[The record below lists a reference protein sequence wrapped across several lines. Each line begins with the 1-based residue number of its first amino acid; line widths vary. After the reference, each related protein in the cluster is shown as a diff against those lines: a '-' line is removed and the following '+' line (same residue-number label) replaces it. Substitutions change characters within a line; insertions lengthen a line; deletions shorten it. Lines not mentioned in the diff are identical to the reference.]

1 MIQKKK
7 LVSIVCIIAV
17 IAIACAMVFS
27 FDVSNNSNNVI
38 SLGEANLESTAV
50 GDNTGYAKNGDGLED
65 GSVPSGYTGTGTSI
79 SNASELSKALR
90 NNTNKSY
97 YLTNNIDWTTGYL
110 ENSSS
115 TFSGVI
121 DGCGKTINLICDYNV
136 DNKTDKDYSIGFMT
150 GYFNGTIKNVTLKIV
165 QARFKRG
172 RDRDGKRVNDNMTFG
187 VLGHDTNGGV
197 VSNVKIIFNNIN
209 STTEQ
214 NYTEIGGINVK
225 GKKITAGLLFGKS
238 SSSTISNVTIELNNN
253 IKFYTQTNY
262 NRANDLCYGLFAG
275 NANTGTTKLENVT
288 IRGEKNVA
296 QYDESGRG
304 NNRLSAFIG
313 EVTNSGTLEINGV
326 DLGGWTGAI
335 TRNPDSGP
343 TGLFLGNGSKDS
355 GVTVTINN
363 ILYRNDTNNA
373 YVTKANMWY
382 VGSDENF
389 AIGNA
394 QQYTCLETQI
404 GFCHSYASKVW
415 IGQLST
421 YSGSG
426 TNTSGSFVYHYKI
439 GDTNYYTVND
449 GLPTAGISSPV
460 IPVVSKSSINGTI
473 SYDNTTDL
481 GTYVFAK
488 NEISAYESLSG
499 ESSSGLDISYSI
511 NNSGIN
517 ATATYN
523 GKEQTSLNFYINLY
537 NSGSL
542 QSTKLKLNYNGS
554 VKNAGEYVMNPT
566 EPTSAKISNGHG
578 VLKEN
583 DKYYVIYDSNYKL
596 TLTINKKTL
605 SDSSSGYSGVYDG
618 KTHGITLQITGFE
631 NGETLESVIT
641 AGQGTK
647 LFKDDKINLEYQS
660 AEIKISDVKY
670 SVLTVSYQLTFT
682 NYNTITGSKTITITP
697 ADVTMDV
704 SLAAN
709 YSFIYTTN
717 SLYTSSS
724 TSDKTGITAVGK
736 KYFNELL
743 KACQTSPETKL
754 EYSNL
759 IDNEEL
765 NIVMSATDIRNV
777 GSYSITISKGE
788 TTGVSNFAINST
800 YTIPF
805 SIVKAQAEVGFTS
818 IANKN
823 CITSSGSGS
832 SSEAKFYNF
841 MAQNVPSNQYAQII
855 DDEAVLWGLFN
866 TYSWSSYYGK
876 AQSSEKISLATP
888 IRTMT
893 YNGANSGLSSIKDAG
908 IYVITYT
915 YPVNDN
921 IKEAVY
927 TYTYTIKQTTIEL
940 SWTGD
945 NQKVYNGV
953 EINPYTRINPFI
965 DPLLV
970 TGISSVAMEG
980 SRVKIITSDS
990 VIHYVNVA
998 MTNTFLD
1005 NQLNSSSVS
1014 TILNSGSYAISFSI
1028 AETNDLT
1035 ASSLNNVAYT
1045 VTQAKLLITLDD
1057 TKTLYDSILD
1067 ATKVAS
1073 PEVGNPRYYDFIYVN
1088 KDARID
1094 SFASDY
1100 SKYFT
1105 KVSFF
1110 NSSGARVA
1118 YTFSNYL
1125 YIQDIQYVSSSNS
1138 VTSATSY
1145 VIKYAWK
1152 SGVDSLYINNYS
1164 LGSSSDA
1171 SSINYI
1177 TTGASRNTS
1186 TDQDGVQGITGYDY
1200 GEDAVTREGIAFVRI
1215 LIIPSSSKS
1224 GTDSNGTGDKFC
1236 STTIPIIVFNG
1247 DYSSVGIYNFI
1258 KLRYYDDNTS
1268 GLAQATTYTL
1278 SSNIYIDRP
1287 YTGGRILPSYKTIDG
1302 NGYGIFYY
1310 YLGDSSNESVG
1321 YSEAPNTTTP
1331 MTSGGYNYSTNA
1343 NAFNNEYRGYAS
1355 VDGVKYYGVGMLLA
1369 VNYGTLQNIFLYTY
1383 MDRHPLADDG
1393 SIKDQTPNQYI
1404 NAYPAVNTAIG
1415 NVVGINKGII
1425 GTNVNGTINSVE
1437 VYQART
1443 QFIQGSS
1450 GQAFAYGLICGANA
1464 GKMQYVYADTPST
1477 VRDNWY
1483 RGGEDEYPSTNIQ
1496 GTATSAYFGILT
1508 GINDRSGTI
1517 SSTSFTSRYNGESA
1531 LVPPSSDNTFYTLS
1545 AGNTAKSLIIRPNA
1559 TTSVDYSY
1567 EKYTL
1572 KTTATTHYMGGVTG
1586 YNLGKID
1593 DTSITNQGVF
1603 ASTGSTN
1610 SYLGGIAGY
1619 NKGNG
1624 DDISGVIQNCSFRNE
1639 GTLIAGADDIAMN
1652 SYAVGGIAGVT
1663 SSGYIS
1669 NCGFTNVAGALLNA
1683 KSSARSD
1690 NGLYVGGLIGVG
1702 CEEGTVDATNP
1713 MKHNG
1718 KTIGVG
1724 KLLDCTSFNFAS
1736 IGANW
1741 GSWGYIAGRY
1751 NTILYGSD
1759 GSQPASDTNSY
1770 TYVHRYGNLI
1780 WYTSNTPQKEDGSYY
1795 QKQIFD
1801 GIAGIMGTNTGLGNG
1816 SDNVYISGIAGIGI
1830 ADCGDGAVGSAML
1843 NSISLSGDTI
1853 TVGYKGPN
1861 TLGYTGYQGMDATI
1875 ELEDGTQ
1882 KPVKINNKDYETSLS
1897 TNGAFTFSTQD
1908 ANAIIYSTKNPATTC
1923 DVLVRLYV
1931 LINNEAEY
1939 KSFMGDSET
1948 ASAKGE
1954 YNNYIYCAGYGILS
1968 TNLVVD
1974 SNQKNNDL
1982 ATNIVLNYK
1991 KTLRGRSFNFSSYNS
2006 TERVF
2011 EDGDTSYTITYTWGK
2026 DDATVNYGTLAQV
2039 SNGTQT
2045 VSIGAVGNVVG
2056 RNEGIIENMTIV
2068 VDPTYNAGNSNR
2080 HQSIKI
2086 QAGTNVAFGVLCG
2099 VNQGILRNNKV
2110 SIGCNYGAKAVSS
2123 SGTTLALVGGLC
2135 GLNDRGSV
2143 INNEVSYVTSINHGN
2158 VGNIYVASDSY
2169 SSEASVLSYG
2179 IVGGAIGVTN
2189 GGIVKGLTVKGL
2201 GSVHTNKTLFTYSNV
2216 GGAVGY
2222 MPLVDNLG
2230 LASFTLLKV
2239 VELGAEK
2246 DSISGINVALTG
2258 GVECWNSVRG
2268 GSGLV
2273 FGKCITSMNQA
2284 NADLVAR
2291 IFKAHITAVCQG
2303 DVDAFQVSGRYENSL
2318 YGVVEDYSKDQSAT
2332 LNREKHDMAKATN
2345 RIVLQDGS
2353 EYGQGYEAL
2362 TSGLEV
2368 TCSNYIMT
2376 GFKITLNWASTT
2388 SHVAP
2393 EQLASQNILC
2403 TPTVGDT
2410 GLTLTGLSRASSTVG
2425 YYYVFNIQYSVNIA
2439 GESISYSNLNAL
2451 KDSPIINF
2459 VAGRGNLPLYAGATT
2474 GNLQGDVV
2482 YDKKVTSTIEMTSR
2496 KTLNGGGHYFIS
2508 YWIGDTDNQIAGLT
2522 EDSGGSAA
2530 GNNLISNVGEYP
2542 KWYEGTNGET
2552 SVRIYGISDFISI
2565 NRGTINNL
2573 KVKTRDAANQHYYKG
2588 LIGNGANVAYG
2599 SFCGVNLGTINNCSV
2614 ELNSPTVFTYE
2625 SQEATCDLLVSPGVG
2640 INRGSIDG
2648 FNIKMEN
2655 TYTITG
2661 FAKNVTIGGAVALN
2675 GVGSSLKNAEV
2686 TINGSFNRNVITYD
2700 SSNNLLKDNLTGAV
2714 VFGGIV
2720 GVNDGGAVQYTKI
2733 SGSGTI
2739 NVSNPGYELYRT
2751 QDVEGKDENGNT
2763 IIVQEQVR
2771 ILYEDTKFMFFAM
2784 GIAISNNIE
2793 GTTPEIAG
2801 HAIHDCVDGTT
2812 NKVHDM
2818 IIQFNGN
2825 MFYTLAGKY
2834 MLGLAFAK
2842 ASSKSAET
2850 TSSPAYKNIFITS
2863 DYSSY
2868 SELLN
2873 EGGYRQDGL
2882 YQGYVI
2888 GAGLPFM
2895 GHVDSVVTGN
2905 TSFVYGGRVEV
2916 NADYSLGFGSN
2927 ENGNLIIQTNDAN
2940 ISRLD
2945 YAYIEEMPLSTI
2957 IKTYTQDN
2965 TSYLSF
2971 AKASDTG
2978 YVTLTLK
2985 PAFLNEVF
2993 NNNGY
2998 LTQIEIEYYFP
3009 TVLITDIFQLM
3020 QFMKYTPSNSA
3031 SDVKTGFVEAYKA
3044 QIAKVFTSEKQFIK
3058 GSKEYGVS
3066 WASND
3071 ATTISALNQCGYT
3084 DSDIYTYD
3092 STHLLLVEKYKCADG
3107 TIVSYYAALK
3117 AELGADLILNKYT
3130 YNSTSIDVNIGW
3142 NSTQYFEFNSEKT
3155 LDGQEYSVTIVANT
3169 FAQQM
3174 VMLSDV
3180 AHTPSVDKSTYL
3192 AGGFVGV
3199 NRGIIKNVN
3208 FKFKEGSVLTI
3219 ANSDYSAPDLERS
3232 IFVGVVCAYSSGKI
3246 DNCTLTMEDNTQVY
3260 VYKRDI
3266 PTNWETWP
3274 SNDSRYT
3281 TNLLG
3286 AFTGLLGKGSTISN
3300 CTLTMGD
3307 NSILIMNSR
3316 GSTNGGGSRGSI
3328 INYVG
3333 GFAGMMLHNSYMY
3346 NLKIEGSASSLLGA
3360 VGCTDASGT
3369 FNDFH
3374 AATGGVIGCNSSSST
3389 WNPKGL
3395 GSGTIDGVIFNWK
3408 GACLNTTWYNA
3419 GWGGST
3425 VGGKRSKM
3433 TVTYYGGSCIGVTD
3447 DGASTNFY
3455 YTFDISTFG
3464 KDYTTDF
3471 TNGISKGSGIYIHN
3485 NGGTN
3490 NTTGAYYPAK
3500 EKLTKFVSS
3509 MTYYTYNGSSY
3520 VKVENPTEAQF
3531 NSGAYYTTRTY
3542 LLNLNYG
3549 GGNIIDST
3557 NKYAIC
3563 FSDILESATASSS
3576 KIPTKTLRV
3585 FEMTNEN
3592 VTGTGLDFDYEQYT
3606 TSSTADVY
3614 KGISNFKDGGA
3625 YTELTTLGDALK
3637 WADKTIGSDIK
3648 CEFEVQSEDTS
3659 AIMWSINIYGAT
3671 SEGNKLMTSK
3681 NTVTEIPVYRFASS
3695 IENAKEYKK
3704 FNYQIQRGEGDGM
3717 RLYYCTGNAAILSPD
3732 KNYYSNEYDKDIT
3745 TYHPLKAVMYDGKTD
3760 ASNVAVEI
3768 YNQNGQSITRLSSSI
3783 ASDIFATAKA
3793 NGNIKTTYYVKN
3805 ANNEYVESAVSEEL
3819 KKIGSYKVQYDI
3831 YAKDNEGNIINPNA
3845 YVSKDYRTEFFSS
3858 DGKGANSIGL
3868 VESYVIFIV
3877 IAPISIYVTSIQKFY
3892 DGSDAIH
3899 YEYGTNSVN
3908 SSKVEATIDHTFTYV
3923 ASEANPTISNNSQ
3936 GGISLSTNSSIKL
3949 TIDGKYDSPEVGD
3962 RTATINMGGNITY
3975 SIYEKRD
3982 GIGWVEKIVTAY
3994 YVKDKSGTTNAYF
4007 TLYELSQK
4015 VGEATINNPKEE
4027 YYYNGDLTNG
4037 FAMSSKDAGRVVRI
4051 NQANAP
4057 TIEATFADL
4066 LRKYTGSN
4074 IALGVELSDYIKVT
4088 DSFGQVLDTSKLIT
4102 SGELTITI
4110 KEITIKDVKEEG
4122 YSVEV
4127 EIKYVGS
4134 NMVTASCTKT
4144 IIVYVTPAEIKVDRV
4159 IKEYDKT
4166 TSTTNATF
4174 VVSGLLGADTNTGI
4188 EATYANANVGTGIVV
4203 NITTTS
4209 ITIQGTQYNTL
4220 FGNYYISSKSP
4231 NVGTIT
4237 PAEAKVLNAYKTYD
4251 GGTTLS
4257 YTSSGTTQASST
4269 LVTSEKGEV
4278 LNYKL
4283 SGEYS
4288 SKQVG
4293 ECSLYVSLE
4302 KFDYIN
4308 AAGDPVSL
4316 YRILDSNVATNYCI
4330 KDAKSTS
4337 YSVSNIAY
4345 IVPAP
4350 VSIGY
4355 VVKEYDGTT
4364 ALGEFKSITGL
4375 ISPDDSSIKSFDGEY
4390 ASKDV
4395 VYSSGVYNNIKLKAS
4410 SYTYKYNNGSSVVDA
4425 KVYRLLQGGTATNYM
4440 LNSSDAGV
4448 SVGETCTIT
4457 GKGVIIPKKI
4467 TLTNVTKVYDGKYRF
4482 DSSDNNVTA
4491 TFNIDGAEV
4500 TTYYITGKMS
4510 GKDATNGTNLYDV
4523 ILENSGSYIDYT
4535 PFIYDGIK
4543 YFWLTNAMNSE
4554 HNYRLASTTI
4564 AGVGDVTTRRI
4575 DIVTGSTTSDGALS
4589 KLGFTKQGV
4598 DVYVA
4603 NGTDYLAGQTYGT
4616 SNFIATLLWNG
4627 QTAKLSNGSVTID
4640 GTTMTFSLDKTVT
4653 NAGTHTFTISM
4664 TSSQQNF
4671 EFTNSTFSFTIRKQ
4685 TISDSSK
4692 VSAVLSNISKVYDG
4706 TSSLSSISMGS
4717 LTNVKAVVNALSGTD
4732 TVAFNSY
4739 SITSSGG
4746 INNSGITMA
4755 NSSGY
4760 INAGTY
4766 IPTLSVS
4773 ISASTSNYTFSGTIR
4788 NIYAS
4793 SGSTTKT
4800 SYTITQRALTVS
4812 GTFEKEFDGS
4822 TKGLRVNGVAGEVLV
4837 LSYSS
4842 SDIKLLPG
4850 EYTGNATYTIDDI
4863 DVTSA
4868 QNKTSV
4874 IGNYTVSSST
4884 ITIKIGEAKIALE
4897 RQYSSTN
4904 ANVNYF
4910 AIKLAL
4916 LNLKSLQLF
4925 VDETCTA
4932 QMLNSFIESKA
4943 LSEENA
4949 AAIKAAVAKYFVLN
4963 VNDSPLWSVMTAAQ
4977 IKDIVLYAQ
4986 QISEEESVYTL
4997 EISIDASQNI
5007 DLETYTDRIAAVMYN
5022 DSKSG
5027 ASTLEEKYCSNI
5039 SVSSSE
5045 LAEGQFSGVYTS
5057 NEAYTAIST
5066 PDELKSFLSTSGTG
5080 YLTNNIYGFD
5090 NTSTTGTTFSGKL
5103 YGNGYTITLNG
5114 GLNQGETNSA
5124 FFVAV
5129 NAGTIQDVNFKF
5141 VSTSII
5147 SKDIKAPVAVIAG
5160 TNSGKILNCSIDM
5173 AKDIAVEE
5181 GSSIASFAGFA
5192 IENTNIIENVAIT
5205 YSTSIDTA
5213 FSGIA
5218 ASATA
5223 SSTINY
5229 IAVRENKYV
5238 VKTFGEN
5245 VNAIGANIQC
5255 TIAYAIDAI
5264 STTHTNTTATITK
5277 LYGDS
5282 NTKLSMFSETYTNGY
5297 IDYYFSAKGKYTTN
5311 GYLHNVYE
5319 TETDANKTYY
5329 YGYDSSAESYR
5340 VAIETIAP
5348 LNRFIWEAYDANYLT
5363 YGTSLNRTVALFNLD
5378 VTLQDS
5384 ADTAECELNSTIT
5397 FITSTKQGDKTIWV
5411 TIFNPAIGIIA
5422 EAVISGNVDTIQE
5435 YEYTGS
5441 TISASFTAT
5450 IGDEEKVLTI
5460 SGTEVGVY
5468 TEYFEEANKE
5478 VSSTSREFDASTRT
5492 AKILSSSSGTGSAT
5506 IMLII
5511 TPKTINNAPTLEK
5524 QYDSTTIAETAIDT
5538 TGDGVNDI
5546 YAIGAYSSAAVGEG
5560 YSVSYNSYT
5569 RPVAAQL
5576 VNGEYKFIKCYLSG
5590 VDNETG
5596 KKIYTVKY
5604 STLTSKTNIT
5614 SLSISALAREY
5625 NQLVTYEY
5633 LDQLEKSQNVIM
5645 NYNELSGVTSVSNL
5659 TTAYVYDLAFKYTTN
5674 NGKVTYSESGIY
5686 YAYTMFNVSLDRNA
5700 AKTINANYKWAYSE
5714 YAFTGTTLLVSGSE
5728 TQQTSISNNVSTN
5741 GGKITQRTITATY
5754 SNLNQSYRKQLSAI
5768 TVEVAEVSEL
5778 TNIPYSLTTDQYT
5791 QLIAAINE
5799 ELNGA
5804 NFNADVLGATISEK
5818 GQEIIKGNKNDGY
5831 FATKQEYAQIE
5842 LVALTGNYSVTTNL
5856 AVQITGGAT
5865 LTLRYFEYDS
5875 TNDRFI
5881 IDTIDA
5887 LLMIDSDETSNDY
5900 QSINYIVKNDINAKS
5915 RIITTFTHVFNGSIN
5930 GNEKKIMNMVL
5941 VGDTSASLFGTL
5953 GESAYIYNLSFVN
5966 TFVLVR
5972 TTGTATAS
5980 IVANTNNATG
5990 EEKGIQSVKAEGYIY
6005 SIANAITISPIAANG
6020 SGKVS
6025 NNVGFVQTNMA
6036 KAKTTLLDTSSD
6048 ETSELVVMF
6057 RSYGNKTV
6065 ANNIVA
6071 VYINGVGDKSY
6082 SNISGTTQTF
6092 INECII
6098 NAPLTIT
6105 NTSGTVTVKVEN
6117 FRQYW
6122 AYINIC
6128 PWLAGSNVATFIGYQ
6143 FELNT

>member
-17 IAIACAMVFS
+17 VAIACAMVFS
-27 FDVSNNSNNVI
+27 FDVSNNSNNVVPV
-38 SLGEANLESTAV
+38 GETNLESTAV
-50 GDNTGYAKNGDGLED
+50 GDNTGYATNGDGLED
-65 GSVPSGYTGTGTSI
+65 GSVPSGYTGTGTPI
-79 SNASELSKALR
+79 SNATDL
-90 NNTNKSY
+90 TNKVFRTTTSSSF
-97 YLTNNIDWTTGYL
+97 YLTTDITLSYDSL
-110 ENSSS
+110 VENENCV
-115 TFSGVI
+115 FSGVL
-121 DGCGKTINLICDYNV
+121 DGCGHTINVTSYV
-136 DNKTDKDYSIGFMT
+136 DSRSEMKNETNFGVLT
-150 GYFNGTIKNVTLKIV
+150 GVLKGEIKNVTINV
-165 QARFKRG
+165 VDSYFQRG
-172 RDRDGKRVNDNMTFG
+172 PHTTYVWPITYTRQDTIKAPMAHGVIAHTCNGGKLTNVKVVYNDNNSSGMI
-187 VLGHDTNGGV
+187 GHRMGG
-197 VSNVKIIFNNIN
+197 
-209 STTEQ
+209 TTLR
-214 NYTEIGGINVK
+214 IGLI
-225 GKKITAGLLFGKS
+225 FGKS
-238 SSSTISNVTIELNNN
+238 FAATITNLTVELASDLSFWT
-253 IKFYTQTNY
+253 KRGDGTNY
-262 NRANDLCYGLFAG
+262 LYFGIISGSVESSVTSITNLTIKGSCNF
-275 NANTGTTKLENVT
+275 NQTGDDTDGQLSMGAIVGK
-288 IRGEKNVA
+288 I
-296 QYDESGRG
+296 ESGSLTVDG
-304 NNRLSAFIG
+304 L
-313 EVTNSGTLEINGV
+313 
-326 DLGGWTGAI
+326 DLGGWTGGLTTKAK
-335 TRNPDSGP
+335 TNS
-343 TGLFLGNGSKDS
+343 TGLYLGS
-355 GVTVTINN
+355 GNTSATISNVFYSNN
-363 ILYRNDTNNA
+363 TSNA
-373 YVTKANMWY
+373 YSTTGGGKWTAGDN
-382 VGSDENF
+382 SSF
-389 AIGNA
+389 APTNPQKYDFDG
-394 QQYTCLETQI
+394 QYF
-404 GFCHSYASKVW
+404 GFCHSDASKVW

-426 TNTSGSFVYHYKI
+426 TNTSGSYVYHYKI
-439 GDTNYYTVND
+439 GDTDYYTVND

-473 SYDNTTDL
+473 SYDNTNDK
-481 GTYVFAK
+481 GTYVFAN
-488 NEISAYESLSG
+488 NEISTY

-511 NNSGIN
+511 NKSGIN

-523 GKEQTSLNFYINLY
+523 GKEQTSLNFYIKLY
-537 NSGSL
+537 NSDSL
-542 QSTKLKLNYNGS
+542 QSTTLKLNYNGS

-566 EPTSAKISNGHG
+566 EPTSTKISNGHG
-578 VLKEN
+578 VLNEN
-583 DKYYVIYDSNYKL
+583 NKYYVIYDSNYKL

-605 SDSSSGYSGVYDG
+605 SDSSYGYSGVYDG

-631 NGETLESVIT
+631 NGETLESVIA

-697 ADVTMDV
+697 ANVTIDV

-777 GSYSITISKGE
+777 GSYSITISKGV
-788 TTGVSNFAINST
+788 TSGVSNFAINST

-832 SSEAKFYNF
+832 SSEAKYYNF
-841 MAQNVPSNQYAQII
+841 MAENVPSNQYAQIM

-876 AQSSEKISLATP
+876 AQSSEKISIATP

-893 YNGANSGLSSIKDAG
+893 YNGANSGLSSIQDAG
-908 IYVITYT
+908 EYVIKYT
-915 YPVNDN
+915 YPENDN
-921 IKEAVY
+921 VKEALY

-970 TGISSVAMEG
+970 TGIRSVAMEG

-990 VIHYVNVA
+990 AIHYVNVA
-998 MTNTFLD
+998 MTNTLLD
-1005 NQLNSSSVS
+1005 NQQNRSNVS
-1014 TILNSGSYAISFSI
+1014 TILNSGSYTISFSI
-1028 AETNDLT
+1028 AKTNDLT
-1035 ASSLNNVAYT
+1035 ESSLNNVAYT

-1067 ATKVAS
+1067 ATKVAN
-1073 PEVGNPRYYDFIYVN
+1073 PTAANPRYYDFIYVN
-1088 KDARID
+1088 KDARIK

-1105 KVSFF
+1105 KVSYF
-1110 NSSGARVA
+1110 NSSGVRVP

-1125 YIQDIQYVSSSNS
+1125 YIQDIQSSSNS

-1164 LGSSSDA
+1164 LGNYNDA

-1177 TTGASRNTS
+1177 TTGASRNKS

-1200 GEDAVTREGIAFVRI
+1200 GEDAVTREGVAFVRI

-1236 STTIPIIVFNG
+1236 GTTIPIIVFNG

-1310 YLGDSSNESVG
+1310 YLGDSTNESVG

-2189 GGIVKGLTVKGL
+2189 GGIVKGITVKGL

-2239 VELGAEK
+2239 KELGAENE
-2246 DSISGINVALTG
+2246 DNPASGINVALTG

-2273 FGKCITSMNQA
+2273 FGKCITSVTQA

-2332 LNREKHDMAKATN
+2332 LNREKHNMAKATN

-2353 EYGQGYEAL
+2353 EYGQGYKAL
-2362 TSGLEV
+2362 TSGLKV

-2376 GFKITLNWASTT
+2376 ELKITLDWTSTT
-2388 SHVAP
+2388 AHVAP
-2393 EQLASQNILC
+2393 EQLASQNISC

-2439 GESISYSNLNAL
+2439 GERIAFDNLNAL

-2459 VAGRGNLPLYAGATT
+2459 VAGRGNLPLYAGATM
-2474 GNLQGDVV
+2474 GNLQGDVT

-2739 NVSNPGYELYRT
+2739 NVSNPGYELYGT

-2971 AKASDTG
+2971 AKARDTG

-3020 QFMKYTPSNSA
+3020 QYMKYTPANSS
-3031 SDVKTGFVEAYKA
+3031 SDIKTGFVEAYKD

-3107 TIVSYYAALK
+3107 SIVSYYAALK

-3155 LDGQEYSVTIVANT
+3155 LDGKGYSVTIVANT

-3180 AHTPSVDKSTYL
+3180 AHTPSVNVESYL

-3266 PTNWETWP
+3266 PTNWATWP

-3328 INYVG
+3328 VNYVG

-3360 VGCTDASGT
+3360 VGCTDDSGT

-3425 VGGKRSKM
+3425 VGGNRSKM

-3471 TNGISKGSGIYIHN
+3471 TNGISKGTGIYIHN

-3500 EKLTKFVSS
+3500 EKLKKFVSS

-3592 VTGTGLDFDYEQYT
+3592 VIGTGLSFSKSQEPIDLT
-3606 TSSTADVY
+3606 TSIVY
-3614 KGISNFKDGGA
+3614 KGISNFSDGGA

-3648 CEFEVQSEDTS
+3648 CEFEVQTEDTS

-3783 ASDIFATAKA
+3783 ASNIFATAKA

-3805 ANNEYVESAVSEEL
+3805 AKGEYVESAASDEL

-3831 YAKDNEGNIINPNA
+3831 YAKDKEGNIINPHA

-3858 DGKGANSIGL
+3858 DEKGANSIGL

-3982 GIGWVEKIVTAY
+3982 SIGWVEKIVTAY

-4015 VGEATINNPKEE
+4015 VGEATENNPKEE
-4027 YYYNGDLTNG
+4027 YKYNGDLTNG

-4066 LRKYTGSN
+4066 LRKYTGYN
-4074 IALGVELSDYIKVT
+4074 IALGAELSDYIKVT
-4088 DSFGQVLDTSKLIT
+4088 DSYGQVLDTSKLIT

-4134 NMVTASCTKT
+4134 NMATASCTKT
-4144 IIVYVTPAEIKVDRV
+4144 IKVYVTPAEIKVDRV

-4174 VVSGLLGADTNTGI
+4174 VVKGLLGADTNTGI
-4188 EATYANANVGTGIVV
+4188 EAIYANANVGTGIVV
-4203 NITTTS
+4203 NIITTS

-4293 ECSLYVSLE
+4293 KCSLNVSLE

-4308 AAGDPVSL
+4308 AADDPVSL
-4316 YRILDSNVATNYCI
+4316 YRILDSGVATNYCI
-4330 KDAKSTS
+4330 KNANSTS

-4375 ISPDDSSIKSFDGEY
+4375 ISTDSSIDSFDGEY

-4395 VYSSGVYNNIKLKAS
+4395 VYSSGAYNDINLKAS
-4410 SYTYKYNNGSSVVDA
+4410 SYTYQYNNGSSVVDA
-4425 KVYRLLQGGTATNYM
+4425 KVYRLLKDGTATNYM

-4448 SVGETCTIT
+4448 SVGETCTIK
-4457 GKGVIIPKKI
+4457 GKGVIIPKLI

-4482 DSSDNNVTA
+4482 DSSDKNVTA

-4500 TTYYITGKMS
+4500 TTYYITGSMS

-4535 PFIYDGIK
+4535 PFNYDRKEYI
-4543 YFWLTNAMNSE
+4543 WLTNAMNSE
-4554 HNYRLASTTI
+4554 HNYRLADTTI
-4564 AGVGDVTTRRI
+4564 PGVGDVTTRRI

-4627 QTAKLSNGSVTID
+4627 QTAKLSGGSVTID

-4717 LTNVKAVVNALSGTD
+4717 LTNVKAVVSALSGTD
-4732 TVAFNSY
+4732 TVSFTLY

-4766 IPTLSVS
+4766 TPSLSVS
-4773 ISASTSNYTFSGTIR
+4773 ISASTSNYTFSGKIS

-4884 ITIKIGEAKIALE
+4884 ITIKIGEAKIAIE
-4897 RQYSSTN
+4897 RQFSSTN

-4963 VNDSPLWSVMTAAQ
+4963 VNDSPLWSVMTASQ

-5007 DLETYTDRIAAVMYN
+5007 DLETYTDRIAAVMYDN
-5022 DSKSG
+5022 SKSG

-5066 PDELKSFLSTSGTG
+5066 PDELKSFLATSGTG

-5090 NTSTTGTTFSGKL
+5090 NASTTGTTFSGKL

-5147 SKDIKAPVAVIAG
+5147 SKDIKTPVAVIAG
-5160 TNSGKILNCSIDM
+5160 TNSGKILNCSLDM

-5205 YSTSIDTA
+5205 YSTSIATA

-5264 STTHTNTTATITK
+5264 LTTHTNATATITK

-5576 VNGEYKFIKCYLSG
+5576 VSGEYKFIKCYLSG

-5741 GGKITQRTITATY
+5741 GGTITQRTITATY

-5778 TNIPYSLTTDQYT
+5778 IDIPYSLTTEQYT
-5791 QLIAAINE
+5791 QLIVAINE

-5831 FATKQEYAQIE
+5831 FATNQEYAQIE

-5875 TNDRFI
+5875 ESERFI

>member
-17 IAIACAMVFS
+17 VAIACAMVFS
-27 FDVSNNSNNVI
+27 FDVSNNSNNVV
-38 SLGEANLESTAV
+38 SVDDANVSNVAW
-50 GDNTGYAKNGDGLED
+50 GPSSKGSIGYASNGDGLED
-65 GSVPSGYTGTGTSI
+65 GSVPSGYTGTGTPI
-79 SNASELSKALR
+79 SNSSSTKR
-90 NNTNKSY
+90 GFKDSNSY
-97 YLTNNIDWTTGYL
+97 YLTEDIDIGSSGSPVDYESGSENNGSRFSGTFDGCGHTVKLYLSGSHMDGFWGGMFGVVHEATIKNTKFVIYQLNHEIKDGTGKDTYIGAVAGLFKGSTL
-110 ENSSS
+110 ENCSVTLMCNAVYSTPEGKRPTSGHESGFSMFAGWISNSSS
-115 TFSGVI
+115 KSTTITKMTIDFQGNTLSMQNGAPGSGLI
-121 DGCGKTINLICDYNV
+121 YPDFNFYCGGLAGRNDTAL
-136 DNKTDKDYSIGFMT
+136 SIT
-150 GYFNGTIKNVTLKIV
+150 NLKI
-165 QARFKRG
+165 
-172 RDRDGKRVNDNMTFG
+172 
-187 VLGHDTNGGV
+187 NGSGN
-197 VSNVKIIFNNIN
+197 VSA
-209 STTEQ
+209 
-214 NYTEIGGINVK
+214 K
-225 GKKITAGLLFGKS
+225 GT
-238 SSSTISNVTIELNNN
+238 
-253 IKFYTQTNY
+253 
-262 NRANDLCYGLFAG
+262 
-275 NANTGTTKLENVT
+275 
-288 IRGEKNVA
+288 
-296 QYDESGRG
+296 GRG
-304 NNRLSAFIG
+304 GNERAHLGACIG
-313 EVTNSGTLEINGV
+313 YSQDNG
-326 DLGGWTGAI
+326 A
-335 TRNPDSGP
+335 
-343 TGLFLGNGSKDS
+343 
-355 GVTVTINN
+355 VTINGL
-363 ILYRNDTNNA
+363 IYSFTGTVSITNMKGTKNA
-373 YVTKANMWY
+373 N
-382 VGSDENF
+382 SF
-389 AIGNA
+389 IGTAKSISTSNVFKNA
-394 QQYTCLETQI
+394 SSADIKTQSSTVSVSATFSLSEGEI
-404 GFCHSYASKVW
+404 GFCRSDNSKMW
-415 IGQLST
+415 IGQLSSYDPQKTGQATTGKFVDTVTINSTVYDTREVAAGGVGDRTIPIISKGSVSSNVSYT
-421 YSGSG
+421 YNGMYAG
-426 TNTSGSFVYHYKI
+426 VINQT
-439 GDTNYYTVND
+439 
-449 GLPTAGISSPV
+449 TAIT
-460 IPVVSKSSINGTI
+460 SSINSSMEQTSTNTGKC
-473 SYDNTTDL
+473 SYIGKKDTGITT
-481 GTYVFAK
+481 T
-488 NEISAYESLSG
+488 NEIYREGSSIGQTAKVGGYDCTELNAKDVGTHIYNSSKTGGVLLS
-499 ESSSGLDISYSI
+499 SYYVVYNVAYSI
-511 NNSGIN
+511 NIVV
-517 ATATYN
+517 
-523 GKEQTSLNFYINLY
+523 EQADAPI
-537 NSGSL
+537 
-542 QSTKLKLNYNGS
+542 
-554 VKNAGEYVMNPT
+554 
-566 EPTSAKISNGHG
+566 
-578 VLKEN
+578 
-583 DKYYVIYDSNYKL
+583 
-596 TLTINKKTL
+596 
-605 SDSSSGYSGVYDG
+605 DSSRDTRYVFDG
-618 KTHGITLQITGFE
+618 MPHGITVSATGLKESENFE
-631 NGETLESVIT
+631 DLLESGYASIQYSKDSATYQTSPIT
-641 AGQGTK
+641 ITDV
-647 LFKDDKINLEYQS
+647 KDSGKVVYYKIN
-660 AEIKISDVKY
+660 
-670 SVLTVSYQLTFT
+670 FT
-682 NYNTITGSKTITITP
+682 NYKTITGSKTITITP

-724 TSDKTGITAVGK
+724 TSDKTGITTVGK

-765 NIVMSATDIRNV
+765 NIIMSATDIRNV

-788 TTGVSNFAINST
+788 TTGVSNFAINTT

-818 IANKN
+818 IAGFDY
-823 CITSSGSGS
+823 ITTSGIGS
-832 SSEAKFYNF
+832 NDDEGKFYNF
-841 MAQNVPSNQYAQII
+841 MAQNVPDNQYAQII
-855 DDEAVLWGLFN
+855 DDEAVLWSLFN
-866 TYSWSSYYGK
+866 TFSWSSYYGK
-876 AQSSEKISLATP
+876 AQSSEKISLDTP
-888 IRTMT
+888 ICTMT
-893 YNGANSGLSSIKDAG
+893 YTAVNSDLSSIKDAG
-908 IYVITYT
+908 EPIQDAGTYIITYT
-915 YPVNDN
+915 YPVNN
-921 IKEAVY
+921 NVKKAIY
-927 TYTYTIKQTTIEL
+927 TYTYTINQTTIEL

-970 TGISSVAMEG
+970 TGIRSVAMEG

-990 VIHYVNVA
+990 AIHYVNVA

-1014 TILNSGSYAISFSI
+1014 TILNSGSYTISFSI

-1035 ASSLNNVAYT
+1035 ASSLNNVAYM

-1067 ATKVAS
+1067 ATKVAN
-1073 PEVGNPRYYDFIYVN
+1073 PTAANPRYYDFIYVN

-1110 NSSGARVA
+1110 NTSGARVA
-1118 YTFSNYL
+1118 STFSNYL
-1125 YIQDIQYVSSSNS
+1125 YIQDIQYVSSSDS

-1200 GEDAVTREGIAFVRI
+1200 GEDAVPREGIAFVRI
-1215 LIIPSSSKS
+1215 LIIPVSSTTGGNDYNTSKDRFNSMSINVIDPGSKS
-1224 GTDSNGTGDKFC
+1224 NVAIFDF
-1236 STTIPIIVFNG
+1236 I
-1247 DYSSVGIYNFI
+1247 YS
-1258 KLRYYDDNTS
+1258 RYYDR
-1268 GLAQATTYTL
+1268 TTYSQTTTYKL
-1278 SSNIYIDRP
+1278 AANITFNTTYN
-1287 YTGGRILPSYKTIDG
+1287 GSRILPSYKTIDG
-1302 NGYGIFYY
+1302 NGHGIYNY
-1310 YLGDSSNESVG
+1310 YLGNTSDKHSSNAGIENVG
-1321 YSEAPNTTTP
+1321 YSETTVGY
-1331 MTSGGYNYSTNA
+1331 TSDYLKFTNDE
-1343 NAFNNEYRGYAS
+1343 FRGYAS
-1355 VDGVKYYGVGMLLA
+1355 VNGEKYYGVGMLLA

-1383 MDRHPLADDG
+1383 MDVQPRSTTELGQYQD
-1393 SIKDQTPNQYI
+1393 IKQYV
-1404 NAYPAVNTAIG
+1404 NGYPYANTSIG

-1425 GTNVNGTINSVE
+1425 GTKDGTIKPVE
-1437 VYQART
+1437 VYQGRE
-1443 QFIQGSS
+1443 QKIYGDPSYKLS
-1450 GQAFAYGLICGANA
+1450 YGLIA
-1464 GKMQYVYADTPST
+1464 GSNDGTMQYIYVNTPDTVTNSWIQT
-1477 VRDNWY
+1477 SSY
-1483 RGGEDEYPSTNIQ
+1483 KKESQYPSTLVT
-1496 GTATSAYFGILT
+1496 GSALSAYFGLYT
-1508 GINDRSGTI
+1508 GINDTNGI
-1517 SSTSFTSRYNGESA
+1517 IQNTSYTSPYKGESGLDIPA
-1531 LVPPSSDNTFYTLS
+1531 DKNYYSITKKDTIKSMVILAKNSNTTIEKYAFQT
-1545 AGNTAKSLIIRPNA
+1545 GA
-1559 TTSVDYSY
+1559 TTQ
-1567 EKYTL
+1567 
-1572 KTTATTHYMGGVTG
+1572 YMGGVTG
-1586 YNLGKID
+1586 YNLGKIH

-1603 ASTGSTN
+1603 ASTGSKN

-1683 KSSARSD
+1683 KSSKGSD

-1718 KTIGVG
+1718 DTIGVG

-1897 TNGAFTFSTQD
+1897 SNGKFTFSAQD

-1968 TNLVVD
+1968 ANLVVD

-2039 SNGTQT
+2039 SNGTNT
-2045 VSIGAVGNVVG
+2045 IDVNAVGNVVG
-2056 RNEGIIENMTIV
+2056 RNEGIIEYMTIV

-2080 HQSIKI
+2080 HQSITI

-2099 VNQGILRNNKV
+2099 INQGILRNNKV
-2110 SIGCNYGAKAVSS
+2110 SIGCNYGAKVVSS
-2123 SGTTLALVGGLC
+2123 SGTTLGLVGGLC

-2158 VGNIYVASDSY
+2158 VGKIYVASTSY
-2169 SSEASVLSYG
+2169 ETTALSYG
-2179 IVGGAIGVTN
+2179 VVGGAIGVTN

-2239 VELGAEK
+2239 EELGAEK

-2291 IFKAHITAVCQG
+2291 IFKAHITAVCLG

-2393 EQLASQNILC
+2393 EQLASQNISC

-2410 GLTLTGLSRASSTVG
+2410 GLTLTGLSRASSAVG

-2439 GESISYSNLNAL
+2439 GENISYNNLNAL

-2573 KVKTRDAANQHYYKG
+2573 KVKTRDSANQHYYKG

-2599 SFCGVNLGTINNCSV
+2599 SFCGVNLGIINNCSV

-2700 SSNNLLKDNLTGAV
+2700 SSSNLLKDNLTGAV

-2739 NVSNPGYELYRT
+2739 NVSNPGYELYGT

-3020 QFMKYTPSNSA
+3020 QYMKYNPSNSS

-3107 TIVSYYAALK
+3107 SIVSYYAALK
-3117 AELGADLILNKYT
+3117 AELGVDLILNKYT

-3155 LDGQEYSVTIVANT
+3155 LDGKGYSVTIVANT

-3180 AHTPSVDKSTYL
+3180 AHTPSVDVESYL

-3266 PTNWETWP
+3266 PTNWTTWP
-3274 SNDSRYT
+3274 SNNSKYT

-3328 INYVG
+3328 FNYVG

-3360 VGCTDASGT
+3360 VGCTDDSGT

-3425 VGGKRSKM
+3425 VGGNRSKM

-3500 EKLTKFVSS
+3500 EKLAKFVSS

-3592 VTGTGLDFDYEQYT
+3592 VIGTGLKFDYEQYT

-3614 KGISNFKDGGA
+3614 KGISNFSDGGA

-3783 ASDIFATAKA
+3783 ASNIFATAKA

-3805 ANNEYVESAVSEEL
+3805 AKGEYVESAASEEL

-3982 GIGWVEKIVTAY
+3982 IGWVEKIVTAY

-4015 VGEATINNPKEE
+4015 VGEATIDNPKEY

-4066 LRKYTGSN
+4066 LRKYTGYN
-4074 IALGVELSDYIKVT
+4074 IALGAELSDYIKVT
-4088 DSFGQVLDTSKLIT
+4088 DSYGQVLDTSKLIT

-4134 NMVTASCTKT
+4134 NMATASCTKT
-4144 IIVYVTPAEIKVDRV
+4144 IKVYVTPAEIKVDRV

-4166 TSTTNATF
+4166 TATTNATF

-4203 NITTTS
+4203 NITTTA

-4220 FGNYYISSKSP
+4220 FGNYYLSSKTP

-4237 PAEAKVLNAYKTYD
+4237 PAGANVLNAYKTYD

-4288 SKQVG
+4288 SNQVG
-4293 ECSLYVSLE
+4293 QCSLNVSLE
-4302 KFDYIN
+4302 KFDYID
-4308 AAGDPVSL
+4308 AAGSPVSL
-4316 YRILDSNVATNYCI
+4316 YRIKDSGVATNYCI
-4330 KDAKSTS
+4330 KNANSTS

-4364 ALGEFKSITGL
+4364 ALGTFESITGL
-4375 ISPDDSSIKSFDGEY
+4375 ISTDSSIKSFDGEY

-4395 VYSSGVYNNIKLKAS
+4395 VYSSGAYNNIKLKAS

-4425 KVYRLLQGGTATNYM
+4425 TVYRLLQGGTASNYM
-4440 LNSSDAGV
+4440 LNLSDAGV

-4457 GKGVIIPKKI
+4457 GKGVIIPKLI

-4482 DSSDNNVTA
+4482 DSSDKNVTA

-4535 PFIYDGIK
+4535 PFIYDGIE
-4543 YFWLTNAMNSE
+4543 YVWLTNAMNSE
-4554 HNYRLASTTI
+4554 HNYRLADTTI
-4564 AGVGDVTTRRI
+4564 PGVGDVTTRRI

-4732 TVAFNSY
+4732 TVSFTSY

-4766 IPTLSVS
+4766 TPTLSVS
-4773 ISASTSNYTFSGTIR
+4773 ISASTSNYTFSGKIS

-4884 ITIKIGEAKIALE
+4884 ITIKIGEAKVALE

-4963 VNDSPLWSVMTAAQ
+4963 VNDSPLWSVMTASQ

-5007 DLETYTDRIAAVMYN
+5007 DLETYTDRIAAVMYDN
-5022 DSKSG
+5022 SKSG

-5066 PDELKSFLSTSGTG
+5066 PDELKSFLATSGTG

-5090 NTSTTGTTFSGKL
+5090 NASTIGTTFSGKL

-5147 SKDIKAPVAVIAG
+5147 SKDIKTPVAVIAG
-5160 TNSGKILNCSIDM
+5160 TNSGKILNCSLDM

-5205 YSTSIDTA
+5205 YSTSIATA

-5264 STTHTNTTATITK
+5264 LTTHTNATATITK

-5468 TEYFEEANKE
+5468 TEYFEESNKE

-5576 VNGEYKFIKCYLSG
+5576 VNGEYKFIICYLSG
-5590 VDNETG
+5590 VDSETG

-5791 QLIAAINE
+5791 QLIAAINN
-5799 ELNGA
+5799 ELKGA

-5818 GQEIIKGNKNDGY
+5818 GQEIIKGNKDDGY

-5875 TNDRFI
+5875 TNKRFI

-5887 LLMIDSDETSNDY
+5887 LLMIDSDETGNDY

-5941 VGDTSASLFGTL
+5941 VGDTAVSLFGTL

-6036 KAKTTLLDTSSD
+6036 KDKTTLLDTSSD
-6048 ETSELVVMF
+6048 KTSELVVMF
-6057 RSYGNKTV
+6057 RSYGNKIV

>member
-17 IAIACAMVFS
+17 VAIACAMVFS

-38 SLGEANLESTAV
+38 PVEETNVSDLAWGPSSAGGVGNKTDGYGLKDGKVKSGYSSTNSTNISTAAELASALHGGSGSYKLTTDITTYTEGFV
-50 GDNTGYAKNGDGLED
+50 YA
-65 GSVPSGYTGTGTSI
+65 SG
-79 SNASELSKALR
+79 
-90 NNTNKSY
+90 
-97 YLTNNIDWTTGYL
+97 
-110 ENSSS
+110 S
-115 TFSGVI
+115 TFSGNFDGQGHTITISGSSTSSSRTDESIWGVLIGKLTGTFQNCTIIVNSAKVTLTKKEKTTGGAAVI
-121 DGCGKTINLICDYNV
+121 CGELSGGTIQNVYIKYNNSESLYYTEYSDRNGRQKTFAIV
-136 DNKTDKDYSIGFMT
+136 AARSSS
-150 GYFNGTIKNVTLKIV
+150 GTIKNVTVDVASEFKITV
-165 QARFKRG
+165 QQDKWLNHNGEINAYLGAFVGWIYSSENTKLTNCTLTG
-172 RDRDGKRVNDNMTFG
+172 SANMTIYEQDGSWPDKGSQYYGSMIGYSEKKFTMDG
-187 VLGHDTNGGV
+187 IIYDYKGDVYRSWTLSSYHLGTVIGYDATNSV
-197 VSNVKIIFNNIN
+197 VWSNFYMSSDSNCFVK
-209 STTEQ
+209 SW
-214 NYTEIGGINVK
+214 
-225 GKKITAGLLFGKS
+225 
-238 SSSTISNVTIELNNN
+238 
-253 IKFYTQTNY
+253 
-262 NRANDLCYGLFAG
+262 G
-275 NANTGTTKLENVT
+275 NAGMEGGAGTSQPTSFYEYTCPAITNAAEDENTIGIGFYYLDDTKVFIGQMSSYKGTGTTTTGKYVNSITIKDTAYDTREVAAGGISNKTIPIISKASINGNISYTYDGMYASVINQTTAIRSSINSSMEQTSTNTGKCSYIGKKDTGIITTNEIYREGASIGQTAEVSGYDCTEANV
-288 IRGEKNVA
+288 KNVGTHIYNSSKTGGFLLSSYYVVYNVA
-296 QYDESGRG
+296 YSINIVVEQADAPIDSSRDTTYVFDGMPHGITVSATGLKESENFEDLLESGYA
-304 NNRLSAFIG
+304 SIQY
-313 EVTNSGTLEINGV
+313 
-326 DLGGWTGAI
+326 
-335 TRNPDSGP
+335 
-343 TGLFLGNGSKDS
+343 SKDS
-355 GVTVTINN
+355 ATYQTSPITIT
-363 ILYRNDTNNA
+363 D
-373 YVTKANMWY
+373 VKDS
-382 VGSDENF
+382 G
-389 AIGNA
+389 
-394 QQYTCLETQI
+394 
-404 GFCHSYASKVW
+404 KV
-415 IGQLST
+415 
-421 YSGSG
+421 
-426 TNTSGSFVYHYKI
+426 VYYKI
-439 GDTNYYTVND
+439 N
-449 GLPTAGISSPV
+449 
-460 IPVVSKSSINGTI
+460 
-473 SYDNTTDL
+473 
-481 GTYVFAK
+481 
-488 NEISAYESLSG
+488 
-499 ESSSGLDISYSI
+499 
-511 NNSGIN
+511 
-517 ATATYN
+517 
-523 GKEQTSLNFYINLY
+523 
-537 NSGSL
+537 
-542 QSTKLKLNYNGS
+542 
-554 VKNAGEYVMNPT
+554 
-566 EPTSAKISNGHG
+566 
-578 VLKEN
+578 
-583 DKYYVIYDSNYKL
+583 
-596 TLTINKKTL
+596 
-605 SDSSSGYSGVYDG
+605 
-618 KTHGITLQITGFE
+618 
-631 NGETLESVIT
+631 
-641 AGQGTK
+641 
-647 LFKDDKINLEYQS
+647 
-660 AEIKISDVKY
+660 
-670 SVLTVSYQLTFT
+670 FT
-682 NYNTITGSKTITITP
+682 NYKTITGSKTITITP

-788 TTGVSNFAINST
+788 TTGVSNFAINTT

-805 SIVKAQAEVGFTS
+805 SIVKTQAEVGVTS

-832 SSEAKFYNF
+832 SSESKYYNF
-841 MAQNVPSNQYAQII
+841 MAENVPTNQYAQIM
-855 DDEAVLWGLFN
+855 DDEAVLWSLFN
-866 TYSWSSYYGK
+866 TFSWSSYHGK
-876 AQSSEKISLATP
+876 AQSSEKISIATP

-893 YNGANSGLSSIKDAG
+893 YNGSNSGLSSIQNAG
-908 IYVITYT
+908 EYVIKYT
-915 YPVNDN
+915 YPENDN
-921 IKEAVY
+921 VKEALY

-980 SRVKIITSDS
+980 SRVKIITSNS
-990 VIHYVNVA
+990 AIHYVNVA

-1005 NQLNSSSVS
+1005 NQQNSSSVS

-1110 NSSGARVA
+1110 NTSGARVP

-1310 YLGDSSNESVG
+1310 YLGDSTNESVG

-1639 GTLIAGADDIAMN
+1639 KTLIAGADDIAMN

-1683 KSSARSD
+1683 KSSKGSD

-1718 KTIGVG
+1718 DTIGVG

-2239 VELGAEK
+2239 KELGAENE
-2246 DSISGINVALTG
+2246 DNPASGINVALTG

-2273 FGKCITSMNQA
+2273 FGKCITSVTQA

-2332 LNREKHDMAKATN
+2332 LNREKHNMAKATN

-2353 EYGQGYEAL
+2353 EYGQGYKAL
-2362 TSGLEV
+2362 TSGLKV

-2376 GFKITLNWASTT
+2376 ELKITLDWTSTT
-2388 SHVAP
+2388 AHVAP
-2393 EQLASQNILC
+2393 EQLASQNISC

-2439 GESISYSNLNAL
+2439 GERIAFDNLNAL

-2459 VAGRGNLPLYAGATT
+2459 VAGRGNLPLYAGATM
-2474 GNLQGDVV
+2474 GNLQGDVT

-2739 NVSNPGYELYRT
+2739 NVSNPGYELYGT

-2825 MFYTLAGKY
+2825 MFYTLAGNY

-2842 ASSKSAET
+2842 ASST
-2850 TSSPAYKNIFITS
+2850 TAGTDSSPAYKNIFITN

-2868 SELLN
+2868 SELVY

-2905 TSFVYGGRVEV
+2905 TSFVYGGRVDV

-2940 ISRLD
+2940 VSRLD

-2957 IKTYTQDN
+2957 INTYTQKD

-2971 AKASDTG
+2971 AKANGTG
-2978 YVTLTLK
+2978 YITLTLTPK
-2985 PAFLNEVF
+2985 FLNEVV

-3020 QFMKYTPSNSA
+3020 QYMKYTPANSS
-3031 SDVKTGFVEAYKA
+3031 SDIKTGFVEAYKA

-3092 STHLLLVEKYKCADG
+3092 STHLLLVEKYKCVDG
-3107 TIVSYYAALK
+3107 SIVSYYAALK

-3155 LDGQEYSVTIVANT
+3155 LDGKGYSVTIVANT

-3180 AHTPSVDKSTYL
+3180 AHTPSVNVESYL

-3266 PTNWETWP
+3266 PTNWATWP

-3307 NSILIMNSR
+3307 NAILIMNSR

-3328 INYVG
+3328 VNYVG

-3360 VGCTDASGT
+3360 VGCTDDSGT

-3425 VGGKRSKM
+3425 VGGNRGKM

-3500 EKLTKFVSS
+3500 EKLKKFVSS

-3592 VTGTGLDFDYEQYT
+3592 VIGTGLKFDYEQYT

-3614 KGISNFKDGGA
+3614 KGISNFSDGGA

-3783 ASDIFATAKA
+3783 ASNIFATAKA

-3805 ANNEYVESAVSEEL
+3805 ANNEYVESAASEEL

-3831 YAKDNEGNIINPNA
+3831 YANDNEGNIINPNA

-3982 GIGWVEKIVTAY
+3982 GVWIEKKVTAY

-4015 VGEATINNPKEE
+4015 VGEATENNPKEE
-4027 YYYNGDLTNG
+4027 YKYNGDLTNG

-4066 LRKYTGSN
+4066 LRKYTGYN
-4074 IALGVELSDYIKVT
+4074 IALGAELSDYITVT
-4088 DSFGQVLDTSKLIT
+4088 DSYGQVLDTSKLIT

-4134 NMVTASCTKT
+4134 NMATASCTKT
-4144 IIVYVTPAEIKVDRV
+4144 IKVYVTPAEIKVDRV

-4203 NITTTS
+4203 NITTTP

-4220 FGNYYISSKSP
+4220 FGNYYLSSKTP

-4237 PAEAKVLNAYKTYD
+4237 PAGANVLNAYKTYD

-4288 SKQVG
+4288 SNQVG
-4293 ECSLYVSLE
+4293 QCSLSVSLE
-4302 KFDYIN
+4302 KFDYID
-4308 AAGDPVSL
+4308 AAGSNVSL
-4316 YRILDSNVATNYCI
+4316 YRIKDSGVATNYCI
-4330 KDAKSTS
+4330 KNANSTS

-4364 ALGEFKSITGL
+4364 ALGTFESITGL
-4375 ISPDDSSIKSFDGEY
+4375 ISTDSSIKSFDGEY

-4395 VYSSGVYNNIKLKAS
+4395 VYSSGAYNNIKLKAS

-4425 KVYRLLQGGTATNYM
+4425 TVYRLLQGGTASNYM

-4457 GKGVIIPKKI
+4457 GKGVIIPKLI

-4482 DSSDNNVTA
+4482 DSSDKNVTA

-4535 PFIYDGIK
+4535 PFIYDGKDYI
-4543 YFWLTNAMNSE
+4543 WLTNAMNSE
-4554 HNYRLASTTI
+4554 HNYRLDSKTI
-4564 AGVGDVTTRRI
+4564 KGVGDVTTRRI

-4589 KLGFTKQGV
+4589 KLGFTKQGT

-4717 LTNVKAVVNALSGTD
+4717 LTNVKAVVSALSGTD
-4732 TVAFNSY
+4732 TVSFTLY

-4766 IPTLSVS
+4766 TPTLSVS
-4773 ISASTSNYTFSGTIR
+4773 ISASTSNYTFSGKIS

-4884 ITIKIGEAKIALE
+4884 ITIKIGEAKIAIE
-4897 RQYSSTN
+4897 RQFSSTN

-4963 VNDSPLWSVMTAAQ
+4963 VNDSPLWSVMTASQ

-5007 DLETYTDRIAAVMYN
+5007 DLETYTDRIAAVMYDN
-5022 DSKSG
+5022 SKSG

-5066 PDELKSFLSTSGTG
+5066 PDELKSFLATSGTG

-5090 NTSTTGTTFSGKL
+5090 NTSTKGTTFSGKL

-5147 SKDIKAPVAVIAG
+5147 SKDIKTPVAVIAG
-5160 TNSGKILNCSIDM
+5160 TNSGNGKIVNCSLDM

-5192 IENTNIIENVAIT
+5192 INNTNIIENVAIT
-5205 YSTSIDTA
+5205 YSTSISTA

-5218 ASATA
+5218 ANAPA

-5229 IAVRENKYV
+5229 VAVRENKYV

-5264 STTHTNTTATITK
+5264 LTTHTNASATITK

-5590 VDNETG
+5590 VDSETG

-5714 YAFTGTTLLVSGSE
+5714 YVFNGTTLLVSGSE

-5778 TNIPYSLTTDQYT
+5778 IDIPYSLTTEQYT
-5791 QLIAAINE
+5791 QLIAAINN

-5804 NFNADVLGATISEK
+5804 KFNADVLGATIEAK

-5831 FATKQEYAQIE
+5831 FATNPKYAQIE

-5887 LLMIDSDETSNDY
+5887 LLMIDSDETGNDY

-5941 VGDTSASLFGTL
+5941 VGDTAASLFGTL

-6025 NNVGFVQTNMA
+6025 SNVGFVQTNMA

>member
-27 FDVSNNSNNVI
+27 FDVSNNSNNVV

-404 GFCHSYASKVW
+404 GFCHSDASKVW

-596 TLTINKKTL
+596 TLTIKKKTL
-605 SDSSSGYSGVYDG
+605 SDSSYGYSGVYDG

-631 NGETLESVIT
+631 NGETLESVIA

-1110 NSSGARVA
+1110 NTSGVRVP

-1164 LGSSSDA
+1164 LGSHSDA

-1177 TTGASRNTS
+1177 TTGASRSTS

-1215 LIIPSSSKS
+1215 LIIPQTAVTGGNDYNTSKDRFNSMSINVIDPGSKS
-1224 GTDSNGTGDKFC
+1224 NVA
-1236 STTIPIIVFNG
+1236 VF
-1247 DYSSVGIYNFI
+1247 DFIYS
-1258 KLRYYDDNTS
+1258 RYYD
-1268 GLAQATTYTL
+1268 GTTYSQTTTYKL
-1278 SSNIYIDRP
+1278 KDNITINATYN
-1287 YTGGRILPSYKTIDG
+1287 GSRILPSYKTIDG
-1302 NGYGIFYY
+1302 NGYGIYYY
-1310 YLGDSSNESVG
+1310 YLGATSDENTGFSETTVGYTSDSSKFTN
-1321 YSEAPNTTTP
+1321 SE
-1331 MTSGGYNYSTNA
+1331 
-1343 NAFNNEYRGYAS
+1343 FRGYAS
-1355 VDGVKYYGVGMLLA
+1355 VNGEKYYGVGMLLA

-1383 MDRHPLADDG
+1383 MDREPRSTTDAGQYQD
-1393 SIKDQTPNQYI
+1393 IKQYV
-1404 NAYPAVNTAIG
+1404 NAYPYANTAIG

-1425 GTNVNGTINSVE
+1425 GTNDGTIKPVE
-1437 VYQART
+1437 VYQGRE
-1443 QFIQGSS
+1443 QKIYGKESYKLS
-1450 GQAFAYGLICGANA
+1450 YGLISGVNDGAMN
-1464 GKMQYVYADTPST
+1464 YVYAVTPDTVTNSWT
-1477 VRDNWY
+1477 KNLSY
-1483 RGGEDEYPSTNIQ
+1483 KTESQYPSTLVT
-1496 GTATSAYFGILT
+1496 GSATSAYFGILT
-1508 GINDRSGTI
+1508 GRNGAKGVI
-1517 SSTSFTSRYNGESA
+1517 SNTSYTSPYKGESGLDIPA
-1531 LVPPSSDNTFYTLS
+1531 DNNYYSISKTATVKGIVLLVKNSNTSIEKYAFQ
-1545 AGNTAKSLIIRPNA
+1545 TAA
-1559 TTSVDYSY
+1559 TTQ
-1567 EKYTL
+1567 
-1572 KTTATTHYMGGVTG
+1572 YMGGVTG
-1586 YNLGKID
+1586 YNLGKIY
-1593 DTSITNQGVF
+1593 DTSITNKGVF
-1603 ASTGSTN
+1603 ASTGSKN

-1639 GTLIAGADDIAMN
+1639 GTLSAGANDIAMN

-1663 SSGYIS
+1663 DSGFIS

-2239 VELGAEK
+2239 KELGAENE
-2246 DSISGINVALTG
+2246 DNPASGINVALTG

-2291 IFKAHITAVCQG
+2291 IFKAHITAVCLG

-2332 LNREKHDMAKATN
+2332 LNREKHNMAKATN

-2353 EYGQGYEAL
+2353 EYGQGYKAL
-2362 TSGLEV
+2362 TSGLKV

-2376 GFKITLNWASTT
+2376 ELKITLDWTSTT
-2388 SHVAP
+2388 AHVAP
-2393 EQLASQNILC
+2393 EQLASQNISC

-2439 GESISYSNLNAL
+2439 GERIAFDNLNAL

-2459 VAGRGNLPLYAGATT
+2459 VAGRGNLPLYAGATM
-2474 GNLQGDVV
+2474 GNLQGDVT

-2661 FAKNVTIGGAVALN
+2661 FAKNITIGGAVALN

-2971 AKASDTG
+2971 AKANGTG

-3020 QFMKYTPSNSA
+3020 QYMKYTPANSS
-3031 SDVKTGFVEAYKA
+3031 SDIKTGFVEAYKD
-3044 QIAKVFTSEKQFIK
+3044 QIAKVFTSEKQFVK

-3107 TIVSYYAALK
+3107 SIVSYYAALK
-3117 AELGADLILNKYT
+3117 AELGVDLILNKYT

-3155 LDGQEYSVTIVANT
+3155 LDGKGYSVTIVANT

-3180 AHTPSVDKSTYL
+3180 AHTPSVDVESYL

-3219 ANSDYSAPDLERS
+3219 ANSDYSALDLERS

-3266 PTNWETWP
+3266 PTNWTTWP
-3274 SNDSRYT
+3274 SNNSKYT

-3328 INYVG
+3328 FNYVG

-3374 AATGGVIGCNSSSST
+3374 AATGGIIGCNSSSGV

-3419 GWGGST
+3419 GWGGTT
-3425 VGGKRSKM
+3425 VGGNRGKM

-3471 TNGISKGSGIYIHN
+3471 TNGISKGTGIYIHN
-3485 NGGTN
+3485 NEGTN

-3500 EKLTKFVSS
+3500 EKLAKFVSS

-3592 VTGTGLDFDYEQYT
+3592 VIGTGLKFDYEQYT

-3614 KGISNFKDGGA
+3614 KGISNFQDGGA

-3681 NTVTEIPVYRFASS
+3681 DTVTEIPVYRFASS

-3732 KNYYSNEYDKDIT
+3732 KNYYSNEYDGDIT

-3783 ASDIFATAKA
+3783 ASNIFATAKA

-3805 ANNEYVESAVSEEL
+3805 AKGEYVESAASEEL

-3831 YAKDNEGNIINPNA
+3831 YAKDNEGNIINPDA

-3858 DGKGANSIGL
+3858 DGKGANSVGL

-3962 RTATINMGGNITY
+3962 RTATINMGGDITY

-4015 VGEATINNPKEE
+4015 VGEATKNNPKEE
-4027 YYYNGDLTNG
+4027 YKYNGDLTNG
-4037 FAMSSKDAGRVVRI
+4037 FAMSGKDAGRVVRI

-4066 LRKYTGSN
+4066 LRKYTGYN
-4074 IALGVELSDYIKVT
+4074 IALGAELSDYIKVT
-4088 DSFGQVLDTSKLIT
+4088 DSYGQVLDTSKLIT

-4134 NMVTASCTKT
+4134 NMATASCTKT
-4144 IIVYVTPAEIKVDRV
+4144 IKVYVTPAEIKVERV

-4166 TSTTNATF
+4166 TATTNATF
-4174 VVSGLLGADTNTGI
+4174 IVSGLLGSDEKGEI
-4188 EATYANANVGTGIVV
+4188 EAIYTSADVGTGIVV
-4203 NITTTS
+4203 NITTTP

-4220 FGNYYISSKSP
+4220 FGNYYLSSKTP

-4237 PAEAKVLNAYKTYD
+4237 PAGANVLNAYKTYD

-4293 ECSLYVSLE
+4293 QCSLYVSLE

-4308 AAGDPVSL
+4308 AAGSPVSL
-4316 YRILDSNVATNYCI
+4316 YRILDSGVATNYCI
-4330 KDAKSTS
+4330 KKANSTS
-4337 YSVSNIAY
+4337 WPVPNIAY

-4355 VVKEYDGTT
+4355 VVKDYDGTT

-4395 VYSSGVYNNIKLKAS
+4395 VYSSGAYNDINLKAS
-4410 SYTYKYNNGSSVVDA
+4410 SYSYQYNNGSSVVDA
-4425 KVYRLLQGGTATNYM
+4425 TVYRLLQGGTASNYM

-4457 GKGVIIPKKI
+4457 GKGVIIPKLI

-4482 DSSDNNVTA
+4482 DSSDKNVTA

-4535 PFIYDGIK
+4535 PFVYNGTN
-4543 YFWLTNAMNSE
+4543 YVWLTNAMNSE

-4732 TVAFNSY
+4732 TVSFTSY

-4766 IPTLSVS
+4766 TPSLSVS
-4773 ISASTSNYTFSGTIR
+4773 ISASTSNYTFSGTIS

-4884 ITIKIGEAKIALE
+4884 ITIKIGEAKIAIE
-4897 RQYSSTN
+4897 RQFSSTN

-4963 VNDSPLWSVMTAAQ
+4963 VNDSPLWSVMTASQ

-5007 DLETYTDRIAAVMYN
+5007 NLETYTDRIAAVMYD

-5039 SVSSSE
+5039 SISSSE

-5090 NTSTTGTTFSGKL
+5090 NTSTTGTTFSGTL

-5147 SKDIKAPVAVIAG
+5147 SKDIKTPVAVIAG
-5160 TNSGKILNCSIDM
+5160 TNSGKILNCSLDM
-5173 AKDIAVEE
+5173 AKDIAVEAE
-5181 GSSIASFAGFA
+5181 SEIASFAGFA
-5192 IENTNIIENVAIT
+5192 IDNTNIIENVAIT
-5205 YSTSIDTA
+5205 YSTSISTA

-5218 ASATA
+5218 ANAPA

-5264 STTHTNTTATITK
+5264 LATHTNTTATITK

-5524 QYDSTTIAETAIDT
+5524 QYDSTTIAEIAIDT

-5576 VNGEYKFIKCYLSG
+5576 VSGEYKFIKCYLSG

-5604 STLTSKTNIT
+5604 STLTSATNIT
-5614 SLSISALAREY
+5614 SLSISTLAREY

-5659 TTAYVYDLAFKYTTN
+5659 TTAYIYDLAFKYTTN

-5700 AKTINANYKWAYSE
+5700 AKTINANYKWVYSE
-5714 YAFTGTTLLVSGSE
+5714 YAFNGTTLLVSGSE

-5778 TNIPYSLTTDQYT
+5778 IDIPYSLTTDQYT
-5791 QLIAAINE
+5791 QLIAAINN
-5799 ELNGA
+5799 ELKGA

-5818 GQEIIKGNKNDGY
+5818 GQEIIKGNKDDGY

-5875 TNDRFI
+5875 TNKRFI

-5887 LLMIDSDETSNDY
+5887 LLMIDSDEAGNDY

-5941 VGDTSASLFGTL
+5941 VGDTSASLFGEL

-6005 SIANAITISPIAANG
+6005 SIANTITISPIAANG

-6025 NNVGFVQTNMA
+6025 DNVGFVQTNMA

-6048 ETSELVVMF
+6048 KTSELVVMF